1 MSPNFGP
8 LVFCPRP
15 PMMGWS
21 CADGNFR
28 ILSRYPPAGW
38 SVLKVLLLLCGIAVG
53 MAVGKFFVHQQLL
66 RKRVKL
72 RMFQEDQG
80 SWMIMFLTTIISLFV
95 FSHIFN
101 GFLSLGSDLDR
112 YKLSSFFG
120 VSNANFMKF
129 AALGTWTGDFVTAWM
144 VTDIMLQVSS
154 HVLTKSTNNSN
165 SKRLNAQLCY
175 TECFGR
181 IKRG

>member
-1 MSPNFGP
+1 M
-8 LVFCPRP
+8 
-15 PMMGWS
+15 
-21 CADGNFR
+21 
-28 ILSRYPPAGW
+28 I
-38 SVLKVLLLLCGIAVG
+38 
-53 MAVGKFFVHQQLL
+53 VGKFIVHQRLL
-66 RKRVKL
+66 RNRIKL

-144 VTDIMLQVSS
+144 VTDIMLQVRLPLQI
-154 HVLTKSTNNSN
+154 HETCVLFMTF
-165 SKRLNAQLCY
+165 LNWA
-175 TECFGR
+175 
-181 IKRG
+181 